1 VTEIG
6 QRPGSQ
12 MQNMIREFES
22 TSFGQLEG
30 INHQVDALR

>member
-6 QRPGSQ
+6 QRAGSQ
-12 MQNMIREFES
+12 MQDMIREFES